1 MERRLV
7 SQLFKQYYKQM
18 YGLAKTILYDEQE
31 SKDIVSDVFERLLSA
46 DIILLP
52 DTTKQYLF
60 VCVRNSCLKQ
70 IRRKSVREKFTG
82 LYAEEKL
89 VGSSLEEDN
98 ERLENILRFA
108 QTHLS
113 AEELT
118 IFRDRFLN
126 GMSYDDIA
134 GEIGISKVAVWKHLS
149 HLMKMMKKQFKAS
162 EL

>member
-1 MERRLV
+1 MERKLV

-18 YGLAKTILYDEQE
+18 YGLARTILYDEQE
-31 SKDIVSDVFERLLSA
+31 SKDVVSDVFERLLGT
-46 DIILLP
+46 DITLLP

-60 VCVRNSCLKQ
+60 VSVRNSCLKQ
-70 IRRKSVREKFTG
+70 IRKKSVRERITG

-89 VGSSLEEDN
+89 VGSSLEEDD

-113 AEELT
+113 VEELT
-118 IFRDRFLN
+118 IFRYRFLS

-134 GEIGISKVAVWKHLS
+134 CEMGISKVAVWKHLS
-149 HLMKMMKKQFKAS
+149 HLIRMMKKQFKVP